1 MVIFLSPNITAAHT
15 LFYNFLLSDCL
26 SVLYA
31 CYAISSGRPSWV
43 DIRKQNS
50 RRCLVVAYKH
60 TRSVECLALVSS
72 LRDNLFHRHHHHTH
86 LKCWSYSVA
95 VSSEFSQHRP
105 PDIMISLDPHDDV
118 GYNNTGIYW
127 SHKLTQGRFITIRI
141 LLLVAPLSECVFILI
156 AFACP
161 DMITLPASHQD
172 VGRHRWY
179 HLYANE

>member
-1 MVIFLSPNITAAHT
+1 MLILFCRGLIGILATPTA
-15 LFYNFLLSDCL
+15 
-26 SVLYA
+26 
-31 CYAISSGRPSWV
+31 
-43 DIRKQNS
+43 
-50 RRCLVVAYKH
+50 
-60 TRSVECLALVSS
+60 
-72 LRDNLFHRHHHHTH
+72 
-86 LKCWSYSVA
+86 
-95 VSSEFSQHRP
+95 RP